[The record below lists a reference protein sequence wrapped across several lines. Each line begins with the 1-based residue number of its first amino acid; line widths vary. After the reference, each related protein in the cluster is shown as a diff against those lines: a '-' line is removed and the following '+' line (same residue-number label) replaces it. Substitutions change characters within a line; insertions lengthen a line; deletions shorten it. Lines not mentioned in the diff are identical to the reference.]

1 MKLSNLVG
9 SCVNLLMPAE
19 CPICGIRRAVY
30 PFPICGACRKTLLSG
45 PVLTSTS
52 SRLIPEIRS
61 CLSYDGLIEICIKQ
75 FKYHS
80 RKEMVRVFCD
90 LVQEYLSQKPIEPR
104 TVDIMIPVPICAARY
119 RKRRYNQSGLIA
131 GVLSRFLLV
140 PVRAHNLIKTKN
152 TPPQIGL
159 SRNER
164 INNIRGSFSTIKPSL
179 LAGKSILLVDDV
191 MTTGTTLD
199 ACAEELIRAGAR
211 KVTGFTLAR
220 TL

>member
-1 MKLSNLVG
+1 
-9 SCVNLLMPAE
+9 
-19 CPICGIRRAVY
+19 
-30 PFPICGACRKTLLSG
+30 
-45 PVLTSTS
+45 
-52 SRLIPEIRS
+52 
-61 CLSYDGLIEICIKQ
+61 
-75 FKYHS
+75 
-80 RKEMVRVFCD
+80 MVRVFCD
-90 LVQEYLSQKPIEPR
+90 LVQEYLSQRPIEPR

>member
-1 MKLSNLVG
+1 
-9 SCVNLLMPAE
+9 
-19 CPICGIRRAVY
+19 
-30 PFPICGACRKTLLSG
+30 LLSG
-45 PVLTSTS
+45 PVLPLTS

-61 CLSYDGLIEICIKQ
+61 CRSYNGLIEICIKQ
-75 FKYHS
+75 FKYHN
-80 RKEMVRVFCD
+80 RKGMVRVFRD
-90 LVQEYLSQKPIEPR
+90 LAQDYLFQKPIEPR
-104 TVDIMIPVPICAARY
+104 TVDIMIPVPLCAARY

-131 GVLSRFLLV
+131 WMLSGFLSV

-152 TPPQIGL
+152 TPAQIGL

-164 INNIRGSFSTIKPSL
+164 INNIQDSFSTVKPSL

-199 ACAEELIRAGAR
+199 ACAEELLRAGAR